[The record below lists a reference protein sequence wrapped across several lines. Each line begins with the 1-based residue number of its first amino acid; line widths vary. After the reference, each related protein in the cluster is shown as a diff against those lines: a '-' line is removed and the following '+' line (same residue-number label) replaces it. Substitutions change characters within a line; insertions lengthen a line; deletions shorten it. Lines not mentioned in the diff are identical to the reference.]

1 MKDGAFITLGIET
14 SCDESA
20 IAVTADGR
28 KLLSNVI
35 SSQIDIHTKF
45 GGVVPEIASRH
56 HLENINA
63 VLDQALDDAGMRLS
77 DVDLIGNENAIYIVV
92 QGDEGELLGYLSVWC
107 VADEGQIMTV
117 AVMPEHRRKHVA
129 SVLMHAML
137 KVTEERGVKSHTLEL
152 RKSNEAALGLYEKF
166 GFQVAGIRPGYYE
179 DDGEDALIM
188 WRIGDP
194 SKPGKES

>member
-63 VLDQALDDAGMRLS
+63 VLDQALDDAGVRLS
-77 DVDLIGNENAIYIVV
+77 DVDLIGVTHGPGLI
-92 QGDEGELLGYLSVWC
+92 GKGEVCVSTTNRNFKGRMGSSEASVYLGSAYTAAACAVAGH
-107 VADEGQIMTV
+107 VADPREFLQG
-117 AVMPEHRRKHVA
+117 AV
-129 SVLMHAML
+129 SV
-137 KVTEERGVKSHTLEL
+137 
-152 RKSNEAALGLYEKF
+152 
-166 GFQVAGIRPGYYE
+166 
-179 DDGEDALIM
+179 
-188 WRIGDP
+188 
-194 SKPGKES
+194 

>member
-1 MKDGAFITLGIET
+1 MKQLIIRA
-14 SCDESA
+14 A
-20 IAVTADGR
+20 N
-28 KLLSNVI
+28 K
-35 SSQIDIHTKF
+35 
-45 GGVVPEIASRH
+45 
-56 HLENINA
+56 
-63 VLDQALDDAGMRLS
+63 DDAESLAEIEKACFTTPWSMEALRQ
-77 DVDLIGNENAIYIVV
+77 DLIGNENAIYIVV

>member
-1 MKDGAFITLGIET
+1 MKQLIIRA
-14 SCDESA
+14 A
-20 IAVTADGR
+20 N
-28 KLLSNVI
+28 K
-35 SSQIDIHTKF
+35 
-45 GGVVPEIASRH
+45 
-56 HLENINA
+56 
-63 VLDQALDDAGMRLS
+63 DDAESLAEIEKACFTTPWSMEALRQ
-77 DVDLIGNENAIYIVV
+77 DLIGNENAIYIVV

-166 GFQVAGIRPGYYE
+166 GFREIGVRKNFYRFPT
-179 DDGEDALIM
+179 EDAIVM
-188 WRIGDP
+188 MKNMI
-194 SKPGKES
+194 SE